1 MALRPKAFTHQS
13 DSGLYIEE
21 TLSIDHVRWSGFRD
35 GLGERENG
43 VDEQG
48 FSIELLRLRKE
59 FNSLA
64 LPLTDRILRLIDFDR
79 PGATRALRVDQ
90 DENSP
95 RLILV
100 SERAPGFRL
109 SELLERGAERGV
121 IPDLGAA
128 LYIMRRLLATATAM
142 QRATDVPHLA
152 IAPERI
158 KITPRGSVVIVEAAL
173 AGAIEAFGA
182 RMPRAV
188 QQAVRL
194 PRLDA
199 ATDGPQADIARIAI
213 VGMAMIVGRPL
224 NPSEEIDP
232 LSPVVQE
239 VVEVAAVRAG
249 DLFAA
254 AFTPWLDR
262 AISLD
267 PLLGFSD
274 FADAAADLEEIVPPG
289 DARCSISR
297 APLRKFLDDLSIG
310 REPLE
315 SFEEDRLREIRA
327 RQIRRSLVVP
337 EIEPEA
343 ASAEESSNYD
353 PASAIMDMP
362 IAVYDLSSEISEQ
375 PLQIDDQPSAMAAVL
390 EHAIAPSEDDAF
402 GIDATAA
409 LLEGVA
415 EPEPDEQID
424 TQPDEEA
431 APELDEN
438 PAQVLAD
445 EPAAET
451 MPDIVDET
459 AFEIATEFV
468 AVETDTYVPIDD
480 TPEYEETWAEP
491 ESDSDALADSSLDDL
506 VDEILRRGAE
516 PDLPDGSDTDDLF
529 ADLPAVPEVID
540 DSSEPAAALD
550 VFEDAPTE
558 PPVDEPPADEP
569 PVEEPVPD
577 EPPAEEPPAYDPPV
591 QDPPAEE
598 PSEETPPMWV
608 RAAIEKVAR
617 TRQERPAMPA
627 PRPADMRGP
636 VFEISE
642 EPERELAAETTTLS
656 DIAKELGLSIPVP
669 DAKAERWVK
678 KQEESAAEEIEAG
691 WEEEEETAPPESFAP
706 EPFAPVAPAYVP
718 PPPPF
723 EPPTPVF
730 VENTP
735 PTIEAAEVFTPLP
748 PHLEP
753 EPPPA
758 VRAFPPAPI
767 AIETPAPAPPPRR
780 SLAERTA
787 EIRESG
793 GRFFKIAATLVLV
806 VGGLAA
812 AAYGGWRYY
821 SSLSTPGTLV
831 VESTPPGAQV
841 EIDGTQRG
849 TTPVTLELPS
859 GSHEIALTR
868 RGITRRF
875 TVAISPGE
883 QTSQTLDWSQVKET
897 GSLAVTTEPVG
908 AKVSV
913 DGRPYGV
920 TPLTI
925 PDLPAGRRR
934 VVLEGQGGTVRRE
947 VTIETD
953 RTATLS
959 EAIFSGFLAVFAP
972 VELQIYEGKRLI
984 GTTENSRIMIPAGTH
999 ELTLVNR
1006 ELGSRLTR
1014 TVEVEPGQVAAIN
1027 ITEVPA
1033 PKAQPAAAEPASEPA
1048 ASPQN

>member
-13 DSGLYIEE
+13 DSGLDTEE

-158 KITPRGSVVIVEAAL
+158 QITPRGSVVIVEAAL
-173 AGAIEAFGA
+173 AGAIEAFGQ

-199 ATDGPQADIARIAI
+199 VTDGPQADIARITIA
-213 VGMAMIVGRPL
+213 GMAMIVGRPL
-224 NPSEEIDP
+224 DPSEEIDP

-297 APLRKFLDDLSIG
+297 APVRKFLEDLSIG

-327 RQIRRSLVVP
+327 RQIRRGLVVP
-337 EIEPEA
+337 EVELA
-343 ASAEESSNYD
+343 VASEESSNYD

-362 IAVYDLSSEISEQ
+362 IAVFDLSSEISQQ
-375 PLQIDDQPSAMAAVL
+375 PVQIDDQPSAMAAVL
-390 EHAIAPSEDDAF
+390 EHAIAPVEDDTF
-402 GIDATAA
+402 GID
-409 LLEGVA
+409 
-415 EPEPDEQID
+415 
-424 TQPDEEA
+424 A

-438 PAQVLAD
+438 PAQLLAD

-451 MPDIVDET
+451 MPDVVDET
-459 AFEIATEFV
+459 AFEIDTEFAV
-468 AVETDTYVPIDD
+468 VETDTYVPIDD
-480 TPEYEETWAEP
+480 TPAYEETWAQP
-491 ESDSDALADSSLDDL
+491 ESDSDARAESSLDDL
-506 VDEILRRGAE
+506 VDEILRRGDE
-516 PDLPDGSDTDDLF
+516 PDLPDGSDTTDDLF
-529 ADLPAVPEVID
+529 ADLPSVPEVTD
-540 DSSEPAAALD
+540 DSSEPAAALY

-569 PVEEPVPD
+569 PVDEPVPD

-598 PSEETPPMWV
+598 PPSEETPPMWV
-608 RAAIEKVAR
+608 RAAIEKMAR
-617 TRQERPAMPA
+617 TRQERPAAPT
-627 PRPADMRGP
+627 PRPVDMRGP

-642 EPERELAAETTTLS
+642 EPEHELAAETTTLS
-656 DIAKELGLSIPVP
+656 DIARELGLSIPVP

-678 KQEESAAEEIEAG
+678 KQEVSAAEEIEAG
-691 WEEEEETAPPESFAP
+691 WEEEETAPPESFAP
-706 EPFAPVAPAYVP
+706 AAQAYQAYVP

-723 EPPTPVF
+723 EHSTPVF
-730 VENTP
+730 VQEAP
-735 PTIEAAEVFTPLP
+735 PAFEAAEVFTPLP
-748 PHLEP
+748 PQLEP

-758 VRAFPPAPI
+758 VRAFTPAPI

-787 EIRESG
+787 GIRESG

-806 VGGLAA
+806 VGCLAA

-821 SSLSTPGTLV
+821 STLSTPGTLV

-913 DGRPYGV
+913 DGRSYGV

-972 VELQIYEGKRLI
+972 VELQIYEGRRLI
-984 GTTENSRIMIPAGTH
+984 GTTENSRIMIPAGST
-999 ELTLVNR
+999 
-1006 ELGSRLTR
+1006 S
-1014 TVEVEPGQVAAIN
+1014 
-1027 ITEVPA
+1027 
-1033 PKAQPAAAEPASEPA
+1033 
-1048 ASPQN
+1048 